1 MLKLIVGLSGLLA
14 ISSPTLAAT
23 NQAPPTNAAAVSIND
38 TNAAVEE
45 EFKQLEERDD
55 AAMEEVDKWIKDNQA
70 FAAKGA
76 GVPPEE
82 LNQRIRNRL
91 EPIRNAYADFILRHP
106 NHARARLAF
115 GSFLHDMG
123 EEEAAEIQV
132 EKARELDPKN
142 PAAWNNL
149 ANHYGHNGKVKTAF
163 EYYAKAIELKP
174 DEPVYYQNFAT
185 TVYLFRKDAKEF
197 YKITE
202 QEVFDK
208 ALELYAKALQFDP
221 TNFNLATDLAQTHYG
236 IRPTRTD
243 DALRA
248 WTNAFA
254 IAHDD
259 IEREGV
265 QIHFARFKWLAG
277 RTNEARAHLN
287 LVTNEMYAEL
297 KSRIARNLDGG
308 TEKAKETNSTPIAVE
323 KK

>member
-1 MLKLIVGLSGLLA
+1 MSKFIASLLGIFVIA
-14 ISSPTLAAT
+14 SPLVAAT
-23 NQAPPTNAAAVSIND
+23 NQTHQTNAAAISVND
-38 TNAAVEE
+38 TNAAVEQ
-45 EFKQLEERDD
+45 EFKQLEEKDD
-55 AAMEEVDKWIKDNQA
+55 EAAEEVDKWIKENQS

-76 GVPPEE
+76 GEPPGD
-82 LNQRIRNRL
+82 LNQRVRDRL
-91 EPIRNAYADFILRHP
+91 EPIRNAYADFIVRHP

-123 EEEAAEIQV
+123 EEEAGEAQV

-149 ANHYGHNGKVKTAF
+149 ANHYGHTGKVKTAF
-163 EYYAKAIELKP
+163 EYYAKAIELNP
-174 DEPVYYQNFAT
+174 AEPVYYQNFAT

-202 QEVFDK
+202 QQVFDK
-208 ALELYAKALQFDP
+208 ALELYGKAFKLDAK
-221 TNFNLATDLAQTHYG
+221 NFNLATDLAQTYYG

-297 KSRIARNLDGG
+297 KKRIARNLDGAV
-308 TEKAKETNSTPIAVE
+308 EKTKETNSTAITVE